1 MNKLDFLAND
11 EIKLLI
17 VEDSG
22 FTRQML
28 KDILFPYKNIKVD
41 TASNGRLA
49 IQKIKEFKPDV
60 MTLDINM
67 ETMDGIKLL
76 KEMKLKK
83 LNIPTIMIS
92 KEIKDSFHE
101 SLQLGAVDYISKP
114 DSGFFTD
121 IDALRGQLVSKIFK
135 ARELS
140 RFEKNFMIDNNELQ
154 IIKPFIIPKVIVIA
168 SSTGGPNALYKIFA
182 KLPKIKIPIIIVQ
195 HMPEGFTKTM
205 AERLNKMSK
214 MTVKLAEHGERLESE
229 FAYVVPGNFNLEVN
243 SKGKV
248 NLTQDKDYKGI
259 RPSVNIT
266 LNSVNSFF
274 KGRVLAVIL
283 TGIGDDGLDGVEEL
297 KDLGGKCIAESEES
311 CVVFGMP
318 KSVIDA
324 GYADDVSHLDKIPE
338 KIIYYLNNWN

>member
-1 MNKLDFLAND
+1 MKKPDFIISN

-28 KDILFPYKNIKVD
+28 KDLLFPYQNIKID

-49 IQKIKEFKPDV
+49 MQKIKDFKPDV
-60 MTLDINM
+60 ITLDINM
-67 ETMDGIKLL
+67 ETMDGIQLL
-76 KEMKLKK
+76 KEMKSKK

-121 IDALRGQLVSKIFK
+121 IDTLRGQLVSKIFK
-135 ARELS
+135 ARDTYK
-140 RFEKNFMIDNNELQ
+140 FEKNFMIDNNDLQ
-154 IIKPFIIPKVIVIA
+154 VTKPFIIPKVIVIG
-168 SSTGGPNALYKIFA
+168 SSTGGPKALYSIFS

-195 HMPEGFTKTM
+195 HMPEGFTKSM
-205 AERLNKMSK
+205 SARLNKLSR
-214 MTVKLAEHGERLESE
+214 MTVKLAEHGETLNPE
-229 FAYVVPGNFNLEVN
+229 FAYVVPGNFNLEID
-243 SKGKV
+243 SKGKI
-248 NLTQDKDYKGI
+248 NLAQDKDYKGM
-259 RPSVNIT
+259 RPSINIT

-297 KDLGGKCIAESEES
+297 KELGGKCIAESEES

-324 GYADDVSHLDKIPE
+324 GHADEVSHLDKIPE